1 MDFHQSYF
9 WLSFADPDAPAGH
22 RWLGG
27 TLVTGCDIAQAVEN
41 AWRLGVNPGGAVLGG
56 PVAADDVPGVIRH
69 YGRLVTDKDEWTS
82 SDEPIALPQV
92 RAE

>member
-1 MDFHQSYF
+1 MANAGLPSRSSGRPRTCDQTEGVTRQKTVESTAMTATAV
-9 WLSFADPDAPAGH
+9 AD
-22 RWLGG
+22 L
-27 TLVTGCDIAQAVEN
+27 EN

-82 SDEPIALPQV
+82 
-92 RAE
+92 